1 MSHKWSEAFFDSES
15 EKYTKF
21 IWLSGYRD
29 IVHFELNNEKYNSC
43 HTWARTTL
51 KNYKQSRLLS
61 AAHNIGQCKP

>member
-43 HTWARTTL
+43 HTWARTTR
-51 KNYKQSRLLS
+51 KN
-61 AAHNIGQCKP
+61 